1 MAITQKEVIAAHMHI
16 GNLKKL
22 ASTKT
27 RSFWLEMSN
36 GLVVIDPDKI
46 ANSLEAAKEKF
57 LQAKKDGKEVLVL
70 CEKSLLADEI
80 PVLSEKYGFHYM
92 NYKVPA
98 GFLTNFDTLITR
110 IAGMN
115 QLQLFVDSEDFNK
128 LTKKEQLT
136 TTRKLQK
143 VQQVYKG
150 VKNLKRKP
158 DLVVVVDGKAMMKF
172 VKELKK
178 LNLDNIVLAGT
189 NFDTWRHDDKL
200 VVLNVDGYN
209 SLKWAVHHIL
219 GA

>member
-80 PVLSEKYGFHYM
+80 PALSEKYGFHYM

-209 SLKWAVHHIL
+209 SLK
-219 GA
+219 

>member
-80 PVLSEKYGFHYM
+80 PALSEKYGFHYM

-136 TTRKLQK
+136 TTRKLKK

-209 SLKWAVHHIL
+209 SLK
-219 GA
+219 

>member
-1 MAITQKEVIAAHMHI
+1 MAITQQEVVASHMHV
-16 GNLKKL
+16 GNLKKF

-27 RSFWLEMSN
+27 RSFWLDMN
-36 GLVVIDPDKI
+36 QGLVIINPDKI
-46 ANSLEAAKEKF
+46 ASALDTAKEKF

-70 CEKSLLADEI
+70 CEKSLMADEI
-80 PVLSEKYGFHYM
+80 PALAKTQGFHYM

-115 QLQLFVDSEDFNK
+115 QLESFIESEDFNK
-128 LTKKEQLT
+128 ITKKEQLT
-136 TTRKLQK
+136 MKRKLAK
-143 VQQVYKG
+143 VQQVYAG
-150 VKNLKRKP
+150 VKTLKRKP

-178 LNLDNIVLAGT
+178 LDLDNIILAGT

-200 VVLNVDGYN
+200 VVLNVDAYQ
-209 SLKWAVHHIL
+209 SVKQAIHYIL